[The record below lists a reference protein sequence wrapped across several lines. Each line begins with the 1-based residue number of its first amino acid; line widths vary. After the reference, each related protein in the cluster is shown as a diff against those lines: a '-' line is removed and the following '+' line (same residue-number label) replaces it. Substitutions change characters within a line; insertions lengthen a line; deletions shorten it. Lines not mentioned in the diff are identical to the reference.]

1 VRGFTWSDWIGV
13 AVAAAI
19 LFIVIWIL
27 LARRAW
33 RLCDAACA
41 SVRVL
46 ADHVRTQALIQG
58 EDANPLVQELRA
70 IRHTLFGNVVSLD
83 GNALSCLACI
93 APSSR
98 DALRELF
105 DLAEE
110 AARVPASIPNNLPSA
125 LDSLRRALEA
135 QRRTLNAWAPRLPLR
150 RPSGLPLLSSSSPP
164 PGRGDPGASD
174 GPSLSP
180 EESSEEQRLT
190 RDEAAILAGL
200 TEKFYKSWA
209 FRIIGLAL
217 VAAAF
222 LAGAGTLF
230 LGQHTLTL
238 REDLEKTEKK
248 GEDEI
253 NNNTKMLQESIN
265 KQMEALKVATTEIQ
279 SKKEDFERQLT
290 VGKER
295 IDTVIGDFNSKSE
308 VLQKQI
314 ADTVVQ
320 RLENALKEPLSTISN
335 EITQKGVSAKSQID
349 SVTSDALDPLTKRG
363 ADITEKLGQLSG
375 TITRDDDELRGLTP
389 ALDRLKKP
397 AAELDEIIKQLSQVK
412 AKEDDLANSV
422 SRAGT
427 QADLATSHAGAA
439 KQYADQAAEA
449 RAKAIS
455 DLHSITIEAAEQ
467 ERALGG
473 IGARIDNLNKQIEGF
488 ETKLRSGLQVALDST
503 ALTQVMSPLTT
514 RVKTLEDRLGSPAA
528 AARPRVADD
537 ASQDTR
543 GSARSPAAAARPRAA
558 DDAGQDTR
566 GSARS
571 PAAAA

>member
-1 VRGFTWSDWIGV
+1 
-13 AVAAAI
+13 
-19 LFIVIWIL
+19 
-27 LARRAW
+27 
-33 RLCDAACA
+33 
-41 SVRVL
+41 
-46 ADHVRTQALIQG
+46 
-58 EDANPLVQELRA
+58 
-70 IRHTLFGNVVSLD
+70 
-83 GNALSCLACI
+83 
-93 APSSR
+93 
-98 DALRELF
+98 
-105 DLAEE
+105 
-110 AARVPASIPNNLPSA
+110 
-125 LDSLRRALEA
+125 
-135 QRRTLNAWAPRLPLR
+135 
-150 RPSGLPLLSSSSPP
+150 
-164 PGRGDPGASD
+164 
-174 GPSLSP
+174 
-180 EESSEEQRLT
+180 
-190 RDEAAILAGL
+190 
-200 TEKFYKSWA
+200 
-209 FRIIGLAL
+209 
-217 VAAAF
+217 
-222 LAGAGTLF
+222 
-230 LGQHTLTL
+230 
-238 REDLEKTEKK
+238 
-248 GEDEI
+248 
-253 NNNTKMLQESIN
+253 
-265 KQMEALKVATTEIQ
+265 MEALKVATTEIQ

-537 ASQDTR
+537 AGQDTR